1 MMTLT
6 AMTIICQ
13 RTGRPDSSLLSV
25 LVDAVGDGL
34 VLGSIMEWNRG
45 REREN
50 EKEREGERERERGRE
65 MSKYSASYSYCPSLL
80 GVGCDKHYVGWLW
93 SVNSPQSRVHQK

>member
-6 AMTIICQ
+6 AMTMICQ

-45 REREN
+45 RE
-50 EKEREGERERERGRE
+50 GERTRERGGGE
-65 MSKYSASYSYCPSLL
+65 GEKYQNVLQASYIL
-80 GVGCDKHYVGWLW
+80 
-93 SVNSPQSRVHQK
+93 PQTSM

>member
-1 MMTLT
+1 MTTLT

-25 LVDAVGDGL
+25 LVDVVGDEL

-50 EKEREGERERERGRE
+50 EREKKRETERGEGE
-65 MSKYSASYSYCPSLL
+65 KYQCSAS
-80 GVGCDKHYVGWLW
+80 
-93 SVNSPQSRVHQK
+93 